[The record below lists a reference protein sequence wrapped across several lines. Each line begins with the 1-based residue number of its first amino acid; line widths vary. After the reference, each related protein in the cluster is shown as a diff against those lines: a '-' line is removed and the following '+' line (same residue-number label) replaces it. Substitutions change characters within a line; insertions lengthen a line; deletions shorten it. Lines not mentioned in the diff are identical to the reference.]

1 MWAGTVNFE
10 AGGTLVAVEY
20 DSDDTLVALRA
31 ACARWATDDAADV
44 PAAFGVREAKVGF
57 RRRRVGIVHHGA
69 PIRHRTDSV
78 DAAVAAVATFLAEI
92 ERGVPEGGVEIA
104 ARAFAR
110 NDRLALVDRPASI
123 DLDERLLHRLG
134 VAEVP
139 TWRPLLD
146 LTTGEVTV
154 GGRRFHLAGVVLQG
168 LAVTALDDA
177 RRHVWSLGT
186 GPHLPWAEFVD
197 GIGERI
203 VWQVD
208 DLASTLDHLLA

>member
-1 MWAGTVNFE
+1 MNFE

-20 DSDDTLVALRA
+20 DSDDTLASLRA
-31 ACARWATDDAADV
+31 ACTRWATADAADV

-78 DAAVAAVATFLAEI
+78 DAAVEAIATFLAEI
-92 ERGVPEGGVEIA
+92 ERDVPDGGVEIA
-104 ARAFAR
+104 ARAFVR
-110 NDRLALVDRPASI
+110 GDRLVLVDRPVSV
-123 DLDERLLHRLG
+123 DLDERPLHRVG
-134 VAEVP
+134 VAELP

-146 LTTGEVTV
+146 PTTGEVTV
-154 GGRRFHLAGVVLQG
+154 GGRRFDLAGFALQG
-168 LAVTALDDA
+168 LAVTTLDDA

-186 GPHLPWAEFVD
+186 GPRLPWAEFVD
-197 GIGERI
+197 RLGERI

-208 DLASTLDHLLA
+208 DLATTLDHLLG